1 MMRYFNKRLFWK
13 FFFSYFV
20 LVLVSIIVLGILIR
34 ILLPGVF
41 NSHLLSMTRLFSRYG
56 MEEAGHMG
64 MGGHGIRMM
73 GWSVLFTD
81 LFAIFNRIIFEAI
94 LYAILPSVL
103 IALVLSAVMS
113 RQFVKPL
120 QQMTHVADR
129 IADGHYDERLP
140 QREEPLEAQD
150 ELGQLAARF
159 NRMTAQL
166 EQVEDM
172 RQKLV
177 GDVAHELRTPLT
189 VIKGSLDG
197 LMDGVLAPDAATYE
211 RIYRQVARMDRLVD
225 DLQELNRI
233 EEGIIELRIKPVDV
247 GQVLTNLIQTLD
259 VNYSA
264 KNVDLNLQAP
274 EMALM
279 VLADEDRFEQV
290 MINLLSNA
298 LQSTSEGGQVL
309 VQAENTGNAARISV
323 ADTGIGIAPEHLE
336 KVFSRF
342 YRVDDSRSRQAGGS
356 GIGLTVAKKLVE
368 AMGGRIWAESAGP
381 DQGAV
386 FTFTLPLAQPSRG
399 GR

>member
-1 MMRYFNKRLFWK
+1 MRRYFKGRLFWK

-20 LVLVSIIVLGILIR
+20 LILISILILGVVIR

-41 NSHLLSMTRLFSRYG
+41 ESHMASMTGLLSR
-56 MEEAGHMG
+56 
-64 MGGHGIRMM
+64 HGIDETGNMGAGGRGVRMM
-73 GWSVLFTD
+73 GWSVLFLD
-81 LFAIFNRIIFEAI
+81 LFDIFNQIIFEAI
-94 LYAILPSVL
+94 IYAVLPSIL

-113 RQFVKPL
+113 RQFVRPL
-120 QQMTHVADR
+120 QQMTQAADR
-129 IADGHYDERLP
+129 IADGHYQERLP
-140 QREEPLEAQD
+140 EGEKPLEGGD
-150 ELGQLAARF
+150 ELKQLAARF
-159 NRMTAQL
+159 NRMTSQL

-172 RQKLV
+172 RQKLI

-197 LMDGVLAPDAATYE
+197 LMDGVLEPDDTTFA
-211 RIYRQVARMDRLVD
+211 RLHRQVDRMDRLVN

-233 EEGIIELRIKPVDV
+233 EEGMIQLEIKPLEVN
-247 GQVLTNLIQTLD
+247 QLLANIIKTMD

-264 KNVDLNLQAP
+264 KQV
-274 EMALM
+274 ALKLRTTETPLL
-279 VLADEDRFEQV
+279 VLADEDRVDQV

-298 LQSTSEGGQVL
+298 LHYTPSGGEVR
-309 VQAENTGNAARISV
+309 VTVEKMADAARISV

-342 YRVDDSRSRQAGGS
+342 YRVDHSRSRQAGGS

-368 AMGGRIWAESAGP
+368 AMGGRIWAESAGE

-386 FTFTLPLAQPSRG
+386 FRFTLPLAS
-399 GR
+399 

>member
-1 MMRYFNKRLFWK
+1 MYYFKKRLFWK
-13 FFFSYFV
+13 FFFSYFA
-20 LVLVSIIVLGILIR
+20 LVLISIIVLGIVLR

-41 NSHLLSMTRLFSRYG
+41 DSHLASMTRLFSRHG

-73 GWSVLFTD
+73 GWSTLFAD
-81 LFAIFNRIIFEAI
+81 LFAIFNRIIFEAT

-113 RQFVKPL
+113 RQLVRPL
-120 QQMTHVADR
+120 QQMTYAADR
-129 IADGHYDERLP
+129 IAAGHYTERLS
-140 QREEPLEAQD
+140 ENALPLDAQD
-150 ELGQLAARF
+150 ELGQLAVRF
-159 NRMTAQL
+159 NRMTEQL

-189 VIKGSLDG
+189 VIKGSLEG
-197 LMDGVLAPDAATYE
+197 LMDGVMPPDADTYA
-211 RIYRQVARMDRLVD
+211 RIFRQVARMDRLVN

-233 EEGIIELRIKPVDV
+233 EEGIIELQIKPVDAV
-247 GQVLTNLIQTLD
+247 KLLTNLVETMQI
-259 VNYSA
+259 NFSA
-264 KNVDLNLQAP
+264 KNVVLNLQTP
-274 EMALM
+274 KVPVMM
-279 VLADEDRFEQV
+279 MADEDRFEQV

-298 LQSTSEGGQVL
+298 LQATPGGGQVH
-309 VQAENTGNAARISV
+309 VQVEKTGGLARVSV

-342 YRVDDSRSRQAGGS
+342 YRVDESRSRQAGGS

-368 AMGGRIWAESAGP
+368 AMNGRIWAESAGH
-381 DQGAV
+381 DQGTV
-386 FTFTLPLAQPSRG
+386 FTFTLPLV
-399 GR
+399 